1 MADAKSKKLSRLVKV
16 QGHLKQM
23 AENELAITTR
33 ERNEVAEK
41 LDTLTGYLTSL
52 DPLHQHMLKHYATR
66 HGRLTSRDVRLESIE
81 KAQEQ
86 QVVKETKKGERLEDK
101 RDDARADEAR
111 VREDNSVYELID
123 LQMSLKDTSL
133 QQG

>member
-1 MADAKSKKLSRLVKV
+1 MDDSKSKKLNRLAKV
-16 QGHLKQM
+16 QGHLKKM

-33 ERNEVAEK
+33 ERNEIAEK
-41 LDTLTGYLTSL
+41 IDALSGYLTSL
-52 DPLHQHMLKHYATR
+52 DPMHQQMLKHYATR
-66 HGRLTSRDVRLESIE
+66 HGKLMSRDVRLESIE

-86 QVVKETKKGERLEDK
+86 QVLKETKKGERLEDK
-101 RDDARADEAR
+101 RDAARADELR

-123 LQMSLKDTSL
+123 LHMSLKDSSL